1 MHPDL
6 VVDIEV
12 ERAQN
17 RSYVL
22 ADGLK
27 ITAAKSNALALYLRY
42 AAQAERQYRRAVEEF
57 DRLKALRGAPQP
69 LDETNPIPP
78 EESQTEA
85 VTAVLTPAL
94 SVEPPRGAAF
104 PGGDA
109 RIPAG
114 ILLLPLSSP
123 ISPLT
128 SNPII
133 ATICSVT
140 MFSARNTR
148 KALSE
153 LEHMMMGVL
162 WERPSATA
170 EDVRVA
176 LAERHP
182 MKESTVR
189 TILKRLEG
197 KATRSIAW
205 KGARTSIRASM
216 RRKM

>member
-1 MHPDL
+1 MDFYHPVNSQEHFAVERIALAQLALLRAARLEAGLFTSCLNEALDGDQPLYRMHPDL

-57 DRLKALRGAPQP
+57 DRLKALRPAPQP

-114 ILLLPLSSP
+114 ILLSP
-123 ISPLT
+123 
-128 SNPII
+128 
-133 ATICSVT
+133 
-140 MFSARNTR
+140 
-148 KALSE
+148 
-153 LEHMMMGVL
+153 
-162 WERPSATA
+162 
-170 EDVRVA
+170 
-176 LAERHP
+176 
-182 MKESTVR
+182 
-189 TILKRLEG
+189 
-197 KATRSIAW
+197 
-205 KGARTSIRASM
+205 
-216 RRKM
+216 